1 MTTQPISAPE
11 PTMTFWDHL
20 EELRWAL
27 IKCIVVLVVA
37 TGLGLVF
44 TNSVSEVLQRPLQAI
59 SPAVEL
65 IFSAPLDAFVSRV
78 KLGVLAGI
86 VLSIPFILY
95 FAWDFIAPGLHEHER
110 RVAWIAI
117 IAGSMMFLLGVLFG
131 YRLLFFGLPAVVN
144 MGLHDARHLWSLRSY
159 LEFCFRFLLAF
170 GVIFELPVVL
180 VALGRLGLV
189 RAATLSRIRAYAV
202 IAIFL
207 LAAIITP
214 PDPLTQLM
222 LGLPLL
228 LLYEASIVL
237 VRLTQKT

>member
-1 MTTQPISAPE
+1 MS
-11 PTMTFWDHL
+11 FWDHL
-20 EELRWAL
+20 EAMRWML
-27 IKCIVVLVVA
+27 IKCIAVLVIA

-44 TNSVSEVLQRPLQAI
+44 TNNVSEVLQRPLQAI
-59 SPAVEL
+59 SPSVEL
-65 IFSAPLDAFVSRV
+65 IFSAPLDAFVARV

-86 VLSIPFILY
+86 ILSIPFLLY
-95 FAWDFIAPGLHEHER
+95 FIWGFIAPGLHARER

-117 IAGSMMFLLGVLFG
+117 ISGSIMFVLGVTFG
-131 YRLLFFGLPAVVN
+131 YRLLFFGLPAVVK

-159 LEFCFRFLLAF
+159 LDFCFRFLLAF

-180 VALGRLGLV
+180 VALGRLGLMQ
-189 RAATLSRIRAYAV
+189 AATLRRFRAYAV
-202 IAIFL
+202 IGIFL

-228 LLYEASIVL
+228 LLYEASIVM
-237 VRLTQKT
+237 VGLTQPKKETPQ